1 MTQPSFAFSPAVA
14 AQRSEPHD
22 SLDFFP
28 TPPWATRAF
37 VEHVAPQLGAQM
49 LDLVWEP
56 ACGEGHMAVP
66 LREFFCHVTASDVHP
81 YGHGDVLDFLQ
92 AHAIDHQNVA
102 DWIITNPPFNLAVS
116 FARQALSLAWR
127 GVALLVRTQWLH
139 TIERFE
145 LFRDH
150 PPFVIAYYVER
161 VPMHRGRWEPEGST
175 ATDYCWVC
183 WRTGAEP
190 RAPLWIPPGQR
201 QALTRPDDA
210 MRFGAPVAVPLFDG
224 GA

>member
-1 MTQPSFAFSPAVA
+1 MSQPSFAFSPAVA
-14 AQRSEPHD
+14 AQRSEPQD

-37 VEHVAPQLGAQM
+37 IAHVAYPVLGVRTDDIV
-49 LDLVWEP
+49 LEP
-56 ACGEGHMAVP
+56 ACGEGHMAEP
-66 LREFFCHVTASDVHP
+66 LREAYPLTIASDIHP
-81 YGHGDVLDFLQ
+81 YGYGEVFDFTE
-92 AHAIDHQNVA
+92 ASPNRGAC
-102 DWIITNPPFNLAVS
+102 DWTFTNPPFNRAVE
-116 FARQALSLAWR
+116 FARMALSLSRR

-139 TIERFE
+139 SGERDD

-161 VPMHRGRWEPEGST
+161 VPMHRGEWKPKGST

-183 WRTGAEP
+183 WKHGADP
-190 RAPLWIPPGQR
+190 RPPLWIPPGQR
-201 QALTRPDDA
+201 KALTRPDDA
-210 MRFGAPVAVPLFDG
+210 ARFAKPVSVPLFEA

>member
-28 TPPWATRAF
+28 TPPWATRGF
-37 VEHVAPQLGAQM
+37 VEHVAKPVLEARAA
-49 LDLVWEP
+49 DLVWEP
-56 ACGEGHMAVP
+56 ACGEGHMAAV
-66 LREFFCHVTASDVHP
+66 LAESFKLVVASDVHP
-81 YGHGDVLDFLQ
+81 YGFGSVGDFLQ
-92 AHAIDHQNVA
+92 QQLTVLRPE
-102 DWIITNPPFNLAVS
+102 WIWTNPPFNAAVA
-116 FARQALSLAWR
+116 FARHALALAEK

-175 ATDYCWVC
+175 ATDYAWVC
-183 WRTGAEP
+183 WKHGAEP

-201 QALTRPDDA
+201 QALTRTDDA
-210 MRFGAPVAVPLFDG
+210 MRFSAPVADPLFDG